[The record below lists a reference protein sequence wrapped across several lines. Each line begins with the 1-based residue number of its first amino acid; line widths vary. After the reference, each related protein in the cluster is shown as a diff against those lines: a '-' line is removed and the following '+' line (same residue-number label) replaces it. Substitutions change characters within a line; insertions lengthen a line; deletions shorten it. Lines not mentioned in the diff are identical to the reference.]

1 MKNIV
6 KYIAAL
12 FFLTY
17 GCVETIPEVSQE
29 RSLNLSRLG
38 DLVQV
43 PGVVDISIP
52 VNIPISMTAPECGLS
67 REYLSFNAKN
77 AFFRGNRTID
87 YSIEPQ
93 IHYLDYP
100 MRNANGTW
108 NVYQERGNFISFA
121 LDAQQAGCNI
131 GNMVVVY
138 KFQDLVSGNPANG
151 TYETRIVSVR
161 EHLTP

>member
-12 FFLTY
+12 FFLIS

-29 RSLNLSRLG
+29 RNLNLSRLG

-43 PGVVDISIP
+43 PGVVGVSIP
-52 VNIPISMTAPECGLS
+52 VNTLISMTAPECGLS
-67 REYLSFNAKN
+67 GEYLSFNAKN

-100 MRNANGTW
+100 MRNSNGTW
-108 NVYQERGNFISFA
+108 NVYMHRGDFISFA

-131 GNMVVVY
+131 GDMIIVY
-138 KFQDLVSGNPANG
+138 KFQDLVSGSPVDG
-151 TYETRIVSVR
+151 RYETRIVSVR